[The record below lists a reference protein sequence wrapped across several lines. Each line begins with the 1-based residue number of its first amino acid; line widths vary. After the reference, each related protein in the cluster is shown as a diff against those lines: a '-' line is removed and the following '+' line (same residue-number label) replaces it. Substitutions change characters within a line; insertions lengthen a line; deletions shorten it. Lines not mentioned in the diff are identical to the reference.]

1 MFTLDELDEDPALL
15 LDLKEEVRE
24 QCEVMGEVL
33 KVMLYDVSV
42 VIISSLPYPAPPVV
56 PRHRIHTTQ
65 NDY

>member
-42 VIISSLPYPAPPVV
+42 VIISSLPFSAPKVS
-56 PRHRIHTTQ
+56 RDRIHTTQ